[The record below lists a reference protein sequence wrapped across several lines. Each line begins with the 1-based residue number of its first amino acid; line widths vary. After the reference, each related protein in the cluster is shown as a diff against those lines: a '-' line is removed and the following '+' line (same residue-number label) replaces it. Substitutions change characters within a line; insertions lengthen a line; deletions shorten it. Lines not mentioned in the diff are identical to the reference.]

1 METPAADAN
10 SRAAH
15 GGLLVLAVGLLTLVP
30 GMRTWPLHLLA
41 PLLVYFL
48 LVALIPP
55 LRRTFR
61 WLTVGRLSLPV
72 LACTAA
78 VVVVSSA
85 ALVVF
90 QYAVAPDL
98 RDLRA
103 AAPAWAY
110 QAFIPFLI
118 VFSLVNAL
126 LEELIFRGAVLD
138 ALESQIGL
146 AWALPVQAAVFGYGH
161 MLGGYPPTPLG
172 AVLAGVYGVM
182 LGLLKVYSRGL
193 AAPFLAHIF
202 ADATIVLM
210 VFRPE

>member
-1 METPAADAN
+1 MPAADA
-10 SRAAH
+10 SWRAAH
-15 GGLLVLAVGLLTLVP
+15 GGLLALAVGLLALIP

-55 LRRTFR
+55 LRRTSR
-61 WLTVGRLSLPV
+61 WLTVGQLSLPV
-72 LACTAA
+72 LGWTAA
-78 VVVVSSA
+78 VVVVSTIA
-85 ALVVF
+85 ILVF
-90 QYAVAPDL
+90 QYVVAPDL
-98 RDLRA
+98 GPTRA
-103 AAPAWAY
+103 VVPPWLY
-110 QAFIPFLI
+110 QHFIPFLI
-118 VFSLVNAL
+118 VFSFVNAL
-126 LEELIFRGAVLD
+126 LEELLFRGVILD
-138 ALESQIGL
+138 ALDSQIGL
-146 AWALPVQAAVFGYGH
+146 AWALLVQAAVFGYGH